1 MNNDMELKLR
11 ITADGKVAVASVN
24 QVDRSVVDLGKD
36 AQKAGADMA
45 AGMNAANRST
55 QELGKGV
62 ASVRSQTA
70 DLASVVRGSIAG
82 MAGSILSVGVAATLA
97 RDILNT
103 NRSMEML
110 RAQLVSITGSAQAGA
125 AQFKF
130 IQDFATRTPYE
141 IDGLTK
147 TFVTLQGMGLNP
159 TREVMQALT
168 DQASKLGGSQETLT
182 AIALQLGQA
191 YSKGKLQQEDMVIL
205 AERGIPI
212 YKLAAEAMNK
222 TGAEIMEMSAKGE
235 IGRDAIDA
243 IIKKMGELANG
254 SNAIAMETLN
264 GKISNLSDA
273 WHQFEDTLMQ
283 DKSEGLVKGIVSS
296 MTNSLNILRRNMSSA
311 VDDQI
316 SHLEARIKTY
326 NQSGAIGKAIS
337 DYSGY
342 DINLEKNRLDALRKQ
357 KAAEDDLAKSQQQRA
372 ASQTA
377 IAQTQ
382 QWLDDLAGIDSD
394 KRKEAEKK
402 AKADEKTA
410 ATKAEHAAQ
419 QALNKAKQEA
429 LKIEERY
436 QALRDQARTS
446 DQVFIDTVD
455 EYSRAYN
462 TRNISLEQY
471 IMLLAKADDARDKSQ
486 QKANPTVPAVSHFY
500 SGGMSQSNYDAADK
514 AINSELDQAAKS
526 AEEYDQWLNKV
537 DDSLSKMGATSAD
550 VFDGALGGIHL
561 LTGAFTDLSEQMNK
575 FAAAQ
580 ADNSERLKEAQKN
593 PIANASLIAKGLA
606 KEKQLEKEKTVS
618 AIAGM
623 SQIAGATANL
633 FEKKSAAAK
642 AFHAI
647 EMGLSAIR
655 IAMQLKE
662 TVVSIAA
669 GAAKFFSQSG
679 WLGFAG
685 VAAMLAVMAGL
696 GFSSSN
702 SSAVGTAAIP
712 TSPDSGTVLGDPTA
726 KSESI
731 NNTYELLKDI
741 HAKEYR
747 ELRGINSGVA
757 ALKTGIT
764 DSITR
769 LFQAGGLQTPNVGP
783 LGTFSNIPSTKAM
796 LDPHLRMILS
806 FTTNDPVSKFLL
818 KGIFGTTKREITGG
832 GIYAGG
838 TSLAELLAGGQISG
852 RQYTEITTTKKS
864 WFSKK
869 TTVSEM
875 LSSLDPEFQD
885 SLSKMFRGMGTSMIA
900 MATEF
905 GADMTNAVNN
915 YVIPSLKIS
924 LYGMSS
930 EDMIKT
936 LNNVLSTQLDTMT
949 TAIFGSLIAKY
960 QKLGEG
966 LFETATRLVA
976 EKAVVLDAID
986 LVGSSFKGDAVAMA
1000 DGLVT
1005 LAGGIKEFQAQFQD
1019 YYSKFYSESEQLAN
1033 TTRRLTQ
1040 SLLDM
1045 NLILPDSRQAYRD
1058 LVNAQRL
1065 DTVAGRERYNQL
1077 LSLAEAADT
1086 YYAANEKLRDS
1097 MKLLTEDTF
1106 ATAVD
1111 YKRYLSLASLAGI
1124 SKATDLLP
1132 ANPNNTFMPT
1142 GNPAQLFPGMA
1153 PSPVATA
1160 MTTVAQSNDA
1170 VAEQLRQ
1177 LRIEQQAQSV
1187 AIAQNTADVA
1197 KIIKRWEGDG
1207 LPATRVVA

>member
-1 MNNDMELKLR
+1 MSDMELKLR

-24 QVDRSVVDLGKD
+24 QVDRSVIDLGKD

-45 AGMNAANRST
+45 AGMNAATRST

-62 ASVRSQTA
+62 SAVRSHA
-70 DLASVVRGSIAG
+70 AELASEMQRSITR

-110 RAQLVSITGSAQAGA
+110 RAQLTSLTGSAQAGA
-125 AQFKF
+125 IQFKF

-141 IDGLTK
+141 IEGLTK

-182 AIALQLGQA
+182 SIALQLGQA

-212 YKLAAEAMNK
+212 YKLAADALNK
-222 TGAEIMEMSAKGE
+222 TGAEIMDMSAKGE
-235 IGRDAIDA
+235 MGRDAIDA
-243 IIKKMGELANG
+243 IIKKMGELSAGANA
-254 SNAIAMETLN
+254 NAMETLN

-273 WHQFEDTLMQ
+273 WHQFEDTLLQ
-283 DKSEGLVKGIVSS
+283 DKSEGLIKGIVNS

-316 SHLEARIKTY
+316 AHLEARIKTY
-326 NQSGAIGKAIS
+326 NQSGVIGKTIS

-342 DINLEKNRLDALRKQ
+342 DINLEKNRLDMLKKQ
-357 KAAEDDLAKSQQQRA
+357 KAAEDELAKSEQQRA
-372 ASQTA
+372 ASRA
-377 IAQTQ
+377 AVSQTQ
-382 QWLDDLAGIDSD
+382 GWLDELAGIDTEN
-394 KRKEAEKK
+394 RKEADKK
-402 AKADEKTA
+402 AKADAKAA

-446 DQVFIDTVD
+446 DQMFIDTVA
-455 EYSRAYN
+455 EYTRAYN

-471 IMLLAKADDARDKSQ
+471 IMLLAKADDARDKSA
-486 QKANPTVPAVSHFY
+486 QKANPTVQAVPYFTEGGQSLSAY
-500 SGGMSQSNYDAADK
+500 STADK
-514 AINSELDQAAKS
+514 SINAELDQAAKS
-526 AEEYDQWLNKV
+526 AEEYDKWLNQV
-537 DDSLSKMGATSAD
+537 DSSLSKMGATSAD

-561 LTGAFTDLSEQMNK
+561 LTGAFSDLTSQMN
-575 FAAAQ
+575 AYAEAQ
-580 ADNSERLKEAQKN
+580 AANAEQLAKAQKN
-593 PIANASLIAKGLA
+593 PLANAELIAKGMA
-606 KEKQLEKEKTVS
+606 KEKQLAKDKAAAEIDG
-618 AIAGM
+618 AAR
-623 SQIAGATANL
+623 IAGATATL
-633 FEKKSAAAK
+633 FEKKTAAYK
-642 AFHAI
+642 AFHTL

-655 IAMQLKE
+655 MAAQLKE
-662 TVVSIAA
+662 TVISVAA

-696 GFSSSN
+696 GFSKSGTSS
-702 SSAVGTAAIP
+702 VGTATIP
-712 TSPDSGTVLGDPTA
+712 TSPDSGTVLGDPNA

-731 NNTYELLKDI
+731 NNTYQLLKDI

-747 ELRGINSGVA
+747 ELRGINAGVA
-757 ALKTGIT
+757 ALKQGIT

-769 LFQAGGLQTPNVGP
+769 LFQSGGLQLPPNLN
-783 LGTFSNIPSTKAM
+783 LGTVSNAKTILPTK
-796 LDPHLRMILS
+796 DPIGQY
-806 FTTNDPVSKFLL
+806 LL
-818 KGIFGTTKREITGG
+818 NGLFGTTKREITGN
-832 GIYAGG
+832 GIYLNAAN
-838 TSLAELLAGGQISG
+838 LAELMNGGQITG
-852 RQYTEITTTKKS
+852 QQYTQITTTKKS

-869 TTVSEM
+869 TTVSEIM
-875 LSSLDPEFQD
+875 AALDPQFTD
-885 SLSKMFRGMGTSMIA
+885 ALTKMFRGMGSSMLS

-905 GADMTNAVNN
+905 GQDMTTAVNQ
-915 YVIPSLKIS
+915 YVIPGLKIN
-924 LYGMSS
+924 LFGMTSD
-930 EDMIKT
+930 EMIKT

-949 TAIFGSLIAKY
+949 TQIFGALIAKY

-966 LFETATRLVA
+966 MFETATRLVA

-986 LVGSSFKGDAVAMA
+986 LVGSSFKGDAVEMA
-1000 DGLVT
+1000 DGLIT
-1005 LAGGIKEFQAQFQD
+1005 LAGGIKEFQGLFQD

-1033 TTRRLTQ
+1033 TTRRLIA
-1040 SLLDM
+1040 
-1045 NLILPDSRQAYRD
+1045 NLGDYGLMLPDTRQAYRD
-1058 LVNAQRL
+1058 LVNAQQL
-1065 DTVAGRERYNQL
+1065 DTEAGRARYNQL

-1097 MKLLTEDTF
+1097 MELLSKDTF

-1111 YKRYLSLASLAGI
+1111 YTRYLRLAQLAGI
-1124 SKATDLLP
+1124 SKADALLP
-1132 ANPNNTFMPT
+1132 PTPDKVFIPT
-1142 GNPAQLFPGMA
+1142 GLPGQTLPGINAGTTMSSA
-1153 PSPVATA
+1153 F
-1160 MTTVAQSNDA
+1160 TTVAQSNQA
-1170 VAEQLRQ
+1170 VSDEIRLLREQM
-1177 LRIEQQAQSV
+1177 QAQEI
-1187 AIAQNTADVA
+1187 AIAQNTADTA
-1197 KIIKRWEGDG
+1197 KILKRWEGNG
-1207 LPATRVVA
+1207 MPETRTTA